1 MKSDLQ
7 KKIDRISKANINGI
21 IALSDIEKRTIRN
34 AASGNRLSADELILI
49 ETLIEQLEEPR
60 R

>member
-1 MKSDLQ
+1 MKSGLQ
-7 KKIDRISKANINGI
+7 KKIDRISQAINNGT
-21 IALSDIEKRTIRN
+21 IAPSDIEKRTLRN
-34 AASGNRLSADELILI
+34 ATSGNRLSADELILI